1 VSSGC
6 YKTNVEPII
15 GEVGADEAKELANK
29 RKYRNGRE
37 YGKLALEKDFKP
49 FRSVDITRFDPRAS
63 KLRMGLKIFLKKK
76 NLKTFLK
83 R

>member
-1 VSSGC
+1 MVVNMVSI
-6 YKTNVEPII
+6 E
-15 GEVGADEAKELANK
+15 
-29 RKYRNGRE
+29 
-37 YGKLALEKDFKP
+37 ALEKDFKP